1 MSKTNSSDPT
11 QAFGD
16 LARMLE
22 QFKVPGVDMSAI
34 VESRRKDVEALIA
47 ANQSTFEAMQLI
59 AKKQTE
65 ILTQAMQTAQEG
77 VQAQLK
83 GGISAA
89 PDPAKQA
96 EIARKA
102 YEKAMADMKEL
113 AEIARKAQTEAAA
126 GITARAQQSVQEIK
140 NFMQPK

>member
-1 MSKTNSSDPT
+1 MSKTSSNDPT
-11 QAFGD
+11 QPFGD

-47 ANQSTFEAMQLI
+47 ANQSTLEAMQLI

-65 ILTQAMQTAQEG
+65 ILTQAMQTAQES

-83 GGISAA
+83 GGVAA
-89 PDPAKQA
+89 AADPTKQA

-140 NFMQPK
+140 DFI